1 MLTRNTRIFHEQA
14 WITLAFFVLAL
25 LLAWDMGGRINTN
38 DFGFLRSAV
47 LGVSGTLAIVAI
59 LRNWRVGFCFFN
71 VWLLFEDFVRKY
83 MGNGPALFFGKDA
96 LALLIYVCLLFAI
109 ARKKEPRFRPPFLLW
124 FPVCVF
130 VWLGAIEIFNPNS
143 PSILYG
149 LLGFKLDFFYIPMM
163 FVGYA

>member
-59 LRNWRVGFCFFN
+59 LRNWRVGFYFFN

-83 MGNGPALFFGKDA
+83 MGNGPALFFWQGCPGSPHLRLPSFCNCPKERSKIPSA
-96 LALLIYVCLLFAI
+96 ILAVVPRVRFCLAG
-109 ARKKEPRFRPPFLLW
+109 
-124 FPVCVF
+124 C
-130 VWLGAIEIFNPNS
+130 
-143 PSILYG
+143 
-149 LLGFKLDFFYIPMM
+149 D
-163 FVGYA
+163 